1 VEKLS
6 AEKEK
11 LETKMA
17 DPKIYDGPSDQL
29 QDLQIKLGEIS
40 NLLEEAEMEWL
51 DAAEQLENASSF

>member
-17 DPKIYDGPSDQL
+17 DPKIYEGPSDKL
-29 QDLQIKLGEIS
+29 QELQIKLGEI
-40 NLLEEAEMEWL
+40 NNQLEEAEMEWL
-51 DAAEQLENASSF
+51 DAAEQLENA